1 MNRIVRQSCTLIL
14 LLGFVVSYTAA
25 QAPHVSP
32 PPLVPCDDAGEGMP
46 CVEIVTE
53 VGDILGVWRRYFQ
66 GASAMAFTEYR
77 DDDTFTI
84 TPSLQAETHGT
95 GTISFEGGVAAI
107 AASAG
112 GTAPAECKAPGRYEL
127 RLIRVGER
135 PVALTY
141 SLVGEDECM
150 PRVGDLGMPMIYYG
164 GSGEELEMSPDVPA
178 LAQPLVPCPDVVG
191 EAYPCDVVVTRAEDA
206 AGIWKQY
213 VSRPDLQAP
222 GGMGYQ
228 RINPDGSVVIADAP
242 ENTAAPYGNYPF
254 GRYAFEGNEVR
265 LTVDAADV
273 PPMCQTATLRFHVY
287 RYGAQPVAL
296 LLAPVEDDCPPRLQ
310 DTRLPFIWVADAN

>member
-1 MNRIVRQSCTLIL
+1 MNRIVGYRSTVTL
-14 LLGFVVSYTAA
+14 LLGFLLSYAAA
-25 QAPHVSP
+25 QAPQSSP
-32 PPLVPCDDAGEGMP
+32 PPLVPCEDAADGMP
-46 CVEIVTE
+46 CVDIVTD
-53 VGDILGVWRRYFQ
+53 VGDIVGMWRRYFA
-66 GASAMAFTEYR
+66 GATAMGFTEYR
-77 DDDTFTI
+77 GDGTFTI
-84 TPSLQAETHGT
+84 ASSQADMHNT
-95 GTISFEGGVAAI
+95 GTISFEDGVAAI
-107 AASAG
+107 AASPG
-112 GTAPAECKAPGRYEL
+112 GTAPPACVAPGTYEL
-127 RLIRVGER
+127 RLIRIGEQ

-164 GSGEELEMSPDVPA
+164 GSGEELEMDPDVPA
-178 LAQPLVPCPDVVG
+178 LAQPLVPCPEVVD

-242 ENTAAPYGNYPF
+242 ENTAAPHGNYPF
-254 GRYAFEGNEVR
+254 GRYAFGGNEVR